1 MFPTTT
7 KTGWMRRTLM
17 ATAFVTAGV
26 LTVGGAATPAKAQY
40 YGGYYPPY
48 YAYPAYTYYPA
59 YYPYYGYGYG
69 YPYARIG
76 FGWGWRGGWGGGW
89 RGGWHHR

>member
-7 KTGWMRRTLM
+7 KISWMRRALM

-26 LTVGGAATPAKAQY
+26 LTVGGSATPAKAQY

-48 YAYPAYTYYPA
+48 YAYPAYGYYPA
-59 YYPYYGYGYG
+59 YYPYYG